1 MKLKVLHAI
10 IKFIKI
16 IKGGFDMIGTVIILF
31 CIVMSIISLVLFI
44 RNCTHDLL
52 GEMELE
58 LIYAEEILRIA
69 KSSKTSDP
77 KLIELREMSQKKVD
91 DLKNKIKA
99 FKKRWKWFLRMRT
112 VSCFDS
118 AIIKAKMEIE
128 AQKAQSQNQN
138 K

>member
-1 MKLKVLHAI
+1 
-10 IKFIKI
+10 
-16 IKGGFDMIGTVIILF
+16 MIGTVIILF

>member
-1 MKLKVLHAI
+1 
-10 IKFIKI
+10 
-16 IKGGFDMIGTVIILF
+16 MIGTVIILF

-58 LIYAEEILRIA
+58 LIYAEERLRITQ
-69 KSSKTSDP
+69 SSNTSNP
-77 KLIELREMSQKKVD
+77 KLIELRDITQKEVD
-91 DLKNKIKA
+91 DLKNKIKS
-99 FKKRWKWFLRMRT
+99 FKKRWKWFLKMNT

-138 K
+138 KTLIKH

>member
-1 MKLKVLHAI
+1 
-10 IKFIKI
+10 
-16 IKGGFDMIGTVIILF
+16 MIGTVIILF

-52 GEMELE
+52 GEMELQ
-58 LIYAEEILRIA
+58 LIYAEERLRITQ
-69 KSSKTSDP
+69 SSNTSNP
-77 KLIELREMSQKKVD
+77 KLIELRDITQKEVD
-91 DLKNKIKA
+91 DLKNKIKS
-99 FKKRWKWFLRMRT
+99 FKKRWKWFLKMNT